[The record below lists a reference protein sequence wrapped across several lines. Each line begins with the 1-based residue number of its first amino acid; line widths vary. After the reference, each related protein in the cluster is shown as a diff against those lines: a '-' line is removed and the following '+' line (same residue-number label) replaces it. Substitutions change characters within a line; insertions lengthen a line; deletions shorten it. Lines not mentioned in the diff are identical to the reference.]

1 MHIAQWSFMKG
12 SRAYITLLYPVGRF
26 RHTPQDPPANS
37 FIPWAKLTR
46 KLLLKGNTWVT
57 VVKKRYIC
65 FRMSTLYGLECLNI
79 YERPTCVRRMSQ
91 GMTRTLYKICW
102 LKIQNYLQEHTH

>member
-1 MHIAQWSFMKG
+1 MHAHCTVVIHERLQGVYHA
-12 SRAYITLLYPVGRF
+12 AVGRF

-79 YERPTCVRRMSQ
+79 YERPNCARRMSQ
-91 GMTRTLYKICW
+91 EMTRTLYTFSVK
-102 LKIQNYLQEHTH
+102 NSEFFTVQEHAN